1 MASAEP
7 LDRQADVASLPLPA
21 DPIARKDVVD
31 VVMERIIDLVGT
43 GALRTDQKLPSE
55 KELMTAFAVG
65 RSSIREALRSLVAMN
80 LLETRPGKGYFV
92 SPMAHTLVA
101 SGLVG
106 TSPANASSIHNV
118 MEARKVLE
126 TAIAGLALSRATPE
140 DFDRVRRTGE
150 ELKDAAGEGSEL
162 LPYTMRVH
170 FAIAHAAHNAFLKK
184 LLTDLLRWIMALF
197 TPLEVS
203 PKVDVQMHTQLITAF
218 LSQDADAFSSALEK
232 HNEFWKTKFVEWYPQ
247 GPAGESREG
256 T

>member
-1 MASAEP
+1 MDA
-7 LDRQADVASLPLPA
+7 
-21 DPIARKDVVD
+21 
-31 VVMERIIDLVGT
+31 VMERIIDLVGT
-43 GALRTDQKLPSE
+43 GILRTDQKLPSE
-55 KELMTAFAVG
+55 KELMTAFGVG
-65 RSSIREALRSLVAMN
+65 RSSIREALRALVATN

-106 TSPANASSIHNV
+106 NSPADASNIHEV
-118 MEARKVLE
+118 MEARKILE
-126 TAIAGLALSRATPE
+126 TAIAGLALSRATAE
-140 DFDRVRRTGE
+140 DFERVRRTGQ

-170 FAIAHAAHNAFLKK
+170 FAIAQSAHNAFLKK

-203 PKVDVQMHTQLITAF
+203 PKLDVQMHIQLMTAF
-218 LSQDADAFSSALEK
+218 LSRDADAFSSALEK
-232 HNEFWKTKFVEWYPQ
+232 HNEFWQTKFVEWYPQ
-247 GPAGESREG
+247 GQAGESREG